1 MSRCGRLRTSIAR
14 FVYVAAM
21 AACVMLSLQACS
33 NDDYSTG
40 DGKYSYLT
48 ADLVL
53 LQTNSSKTV
62 TAAVLDDGTRLSLTN
77 PFTAEWTTV
86 PDSVYRALLYY
97 DHDDTSGSVKARSV
111 SQVHVLRLAAAS
123 QTNQMCTD
131 PLGLESV
138 WLAKN
143 RSFINLSLL
152 LKSGSTEADARQVI
166 GVVLED
172 VTAGADGKRR
182 AVLRL
187 YHDQASVPQYYTV
200 QQYASIST
208 SDIDAD
214 VVELHVNTYSGE
226 VVRTIDMNG

>member
-1 MSRCGRLRTSIAR
+1 MSRCGSLMTSAAR
-14 FVYVAAM
+14 FVYMAAM
-21 AACVMLSLQACS
+21 AACVALSLQACS

-62 TAAVLDDGTRLSLTN
+62 TAAVLDDGTRLSIAN
-77 PFTAEWTTV
+77 PFTTEWTTV

-97 DHDDTSGSVKARSV
+97 DHDGSSASVKARSV
-111 SQVHVLRLAAAS
+111 SQVYVLTPASHVS
-123 QTNQMCTD
+123 QMRTD

-143 RSFINLSLL
+143 RSFINVSLL
-152 LKSGSTEADARQVI
+152 LKSGSTEADARQTI

-172 VTAGADGKRR
+172 VATDADGKRR

-208 SDIDAD
+208 DGIDAD
-214 VVELHVNTYSGE
+214 VVELHAKTYAGE
-226 VVRTIDMNG
+226 VVRTIDINE